1 MRSFFMNKYFAR
13 SIKSRSPYLYI
24 FLGFLGLI
32 LAGCG
37 LLCLPFAT
45 TNGISFIDALFVS
58 TSAVCITGLSPVV
71 LSTTFTAFGKVVIA
85 LLIQLGGLG
94 FVTVA
99 MFIFSLLGIKL
110 GISDKFLIQETLGS
124 APHLDVKK
132 LILRVILIS
141 AIAETIGFLLN
152 LIAFSATFS
161 GGELVAVSAFHAISA
176 FNNAGFDI
184 IGANSLIDYS
194 GNILLLLNTSLLTIV
209 GGLGFIVIN
218 DIFTNRRWKKFCV
231 HTKIV
236 LTVTPALLLLGTL
249 GFYFSEWGK
258 IDILNA
264 FFMSAMTRTCGFAS
278 QNLGEW
284 NNASLCLA
292 NFLMFVGA
300 APASTGGG
308 SKCTTLFVILVAL
321 IAYVKGKPPVA
332 YYRRFSQAT
341 VFRALL
347 IILLSGGLVFVA
359 GTVICALQPDLLSI
373 HVITET
379 VSAFA
384 TVGLSAGITS
394 SLTAA
399 SKAILCFVMF
409 MGRIGLLTAILI
421 FRKRWNRND
430 DESIRYVQAE
440 ILIG

>member
-1 MRSFFMNKYFAR
+1 MKRNFAR
-13 SIKSRSPYLYI
+13 TIKSRSPYLYI
-24 FLGFLGLI
+24 FLGFLGFI

-45 TNGISFIDALFVS
+45 TDGISFIDALFVS

-71 LSTTFTAFGKVVIA
+71 LSTTFTAFGKVVIC

-99 MFIFSLLGIKL
+99 MFVFSLLGFKL
-110 GISDKFLIQETLGS
+110 GISDKFLVQETLGS
-124 APHLDVKK
+124 TPHLDVKK
-132 LILRVILIS
+132 LIVRVILIS
-141 AIAETIGFLLN
+141 AIAETIGFFIN
-152 LIAFSATFS
+152 LIAFRDDFS
-161 GGELVAVSAFHAISA
+161 GGELVAVSAFHAVSA

-184 IGANSLIDYS
+184 IGANSLIDHS
-194 GNILLLLNTSLLTIV
+194 DNVLLLVNTSLLTIV

-218 DIFTNRRWKKFCV
+218 DVFTNLRWKKFCV

-236 LTVTPALLLLGTL
+236 LAVTPALLLLGTL
-249 GFYFSEWGK
+249 GFFFSEWGK
-258 IDILNA
+258 IDLLNA

-284 NNASLCLA
+284 NNASLLLA

-321 IAYVKGKPPVA
+321 VAYVKGKPPA
-332 YYRRFSQAT
+332 AFYRRFEPMT

-347 IILLSGGLVFVA
+347 IFLLSSILVFTA
-359 GTVICALQPDLLSI
+359 GTVICALQPDLLAI
-373 HVITET
+373 HVATET

-409 MGRIGLLTAILI
+409 MGRIGLLTALMI
-421 FRKRWNRND
+421 FRKRWNRNE
-430 DESIRYVQAE
+430 DESIRYVKAE